1 MESVTISE
9 FCSEL
14 LSEGLRLV
22 TGRGHV
28 LIPCSPHVSR
38 HQHVF
43 VVGEGFDIGH
53 SCDLE
58 SLASNSIQHKPKP
71 YYAKRDLT
79 NQGPDAA
86 SLTFF
91 GRD

>member
-43 VVGEGFDIGH
+43 VVAKDSILAIHATWSLWLPIQF
-53 SCDLE
+53 STNQ
-58 SLASNSIQHKPKP
+58 SLATQNEI
-71 YYAKRDLT
+71 
-79 NQGPDAA
+79 
-86 SLTFF
+86 
-91 GRD
+91 